1 MLMIWEEF
9 LKGQRRK
16 RKQVNF
22 IYGKEVGGIDIRRGG
37 FVGLRF
43 KTLFFAVSSFLSLS
57 LFRKAERN
65 NPFKKRKSNQFQS
78 QWQINS
84 PMNRSLS
91 SRKPS
96 VCSIRMEMVCF
107 NLFFFP
113 YQLLIF
119 FYRGDWNLYQIF
131 FAHFFQFTF
140 AYLFH
145 YHHHLNYNQLLP
157 SLDLF
162 SFL

>member
-57 LFRKAERN
+57 LSSEKQKEITHSKKERA
-65 NPFKKRKSNQFQS
+65 
-78 QWQINS
+78 INS
-84 PMNRSLS
+84 NHNGKSTHR
-91 SRKPS
+91 
-96 VCSIRMEMVCF
+96 
-107 NLFFFP
+107 
-113 YQLLIF
+113 
-119 FYRGDWNLYQIF
+119 
-131 FAHFFQFTF
+131 
-140 AYLFH
+140 
-145 YHHHLNYNQLLP
+145 
-157 SLDLF
+157 
-162 SFL
+162 